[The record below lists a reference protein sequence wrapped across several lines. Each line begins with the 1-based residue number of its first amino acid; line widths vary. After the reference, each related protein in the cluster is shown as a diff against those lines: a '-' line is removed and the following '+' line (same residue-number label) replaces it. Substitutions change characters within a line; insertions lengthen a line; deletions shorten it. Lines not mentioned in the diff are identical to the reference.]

1 MKKLTSLLLVLF
13 AALLLVGCSCDPGGN
28 GGNGGNGDEP
38 EEQFVGGYG
47 SLVDKYKYEKNDAV
61 EEGFISLA
69 SKYSNPPAQG
79 KAGKD
84 GYGKTYTVAGMT
96 FDIKNYY
103 KGAYSTDTDQEHFD
117 YLVNSWTYN
126 SEKYTNMVEGLIE
139 NDKHGALVGVMAKG
153 YKIEDADGGAKEIY
167 TFQLHEG
174 VQWVKNDTGEA
185 YAEVTADDFVSGIK
199 YVLNPKVASATVQ
212 IVTGLIDGAAEYYEA
227 HTVKNSVDSYNA
239 DSAAWIASWKAAN
252 GSEEK
257 PATDEQAAAA
267 HDAEVARLAELEA
280 HLDFSTV
287 GVKANGKYKVS
298 YKLIE
303 KVPYF
308 LSNLTYSP
316 FLPVHQPF
324 LDEVGTDFGIS
335 ENKILVN
342 GAYRMT
348 RYDRE
353 SKIEY
358 TKNTKYFDVDHVYID
373 HIELQYY
380 SADIATNSKL
390 REWFES
396 GAVDSFTVNEND
408 LVGYEKYVLGPNGTG
423 SLEEPANPLCN
434 AVPSVGGA
442 TYIGYF
448 NFNRKNY
455 EYPADI
461 PAKTEAEQNA
471 TKLAVRNTNF
481 RLGVQYGQDA
491 LKYLTYYNPN
501 FPSQWLMRGYTV
513 RELATDENGKDY
525 ADHVDEVWREKQGI
539 SGEASLT
546 GFLNGKGSVDP
557 TYSPTKAAEY
567 FAAAKEEL
575 MAAGLTEADF
585 PIKLDVIGT
594 RNATVRPYQTAT
606 YNSITENSG
615 GVVQVQILV
624 PADANQD
631 VQWGSILSNYDYSL
645 WSGWGPDYADPKTFL
660 HTMVVGGDVVEMLG
674 FDAESLKEAA
684 IAQLQEEILG
694 PYTALYE
701 LGNAITDSSRMS
713 ERFRKFAEAE
723 YALIYEY
730 AIIVPWLSQNGYRAA
745 VARTIPY
752 QAGRASYG
760 LTSDKYKNVVVIKG
774 SGITQEQRAAIVAAY
789 KAEVD

>member
-13 AALLLVGCSCDPGGN
+13 AALLLVGCSCNDKEK
-28 GGNGGNGDEP
+28 EP
-38 EEQFVGGYG
+38 KEKFEGGYA
-47 SLVDKYKYEKNDAV
+47 SLVDPDGYKYEYNAEV
-61 EEGFISLA
+61 GEGYISLA
-69 SKYSNPPAQG
+69 SKFPNPPAQG

-84 GYGKTYTVAGMT
+84 GLGKTYTVAGQEVN
-96 FDIKNYY
+96 IKNYY
-103 KGAYSTDTDQEHFD
+103 KGAYSADTDQEHFD

-126 SEKYTNMVEGLIE
+126 SEKYTNMVDGLIE
-139 NDKHGALVGVMAKG
+139 NDKHGALVGALAKG
-153 YKIEDADGGAKEIY
+153 YKIEDADGGAKEVY

-174 VQWVKNDTGEA
+174 VQWVKNATGEI
-185 YAEVTADDFVSGIK
+185 YAEVTAEDFVSGLK

-239 DSAAWIASWKAAN
+239 NQDAWVASWIEAN
-252 GSEEK
+252 SSEEAA
-257 PATDEQAAAA
+257 ATAEEAHAAAA
-267 HDAEVARLAELEA
+267 AEAAKLATIEA
-280 HLDFSTV
+280 NLDFNKV
-287 GVKANGKYKVS
+287 GVKAVSKYEIA
-298 YKLIE
+298 YKLVE

-335 ENKILVN
+335 ENNILVN

-358 TKNTKYFDVDHVYID
+358 TKNTKYYDVDHVYID

-380 SADIATNSKL
+380 SADIATPSKL

-396 GAVDSFTVNEND
+396 GAVDSFTVNEQD
-408 LVGYEKYVLGPNGTG
+408 LVGYEKYVTGPNGTG

-434 AVPSVGGA
+434 AVPSVGSA
-442 TYIGYF
+442 TFIGYF

-461 PAKTEAEQNA
+461 APKTDAEKAA
-471 TKLAVRNTNF
+471 TQMAVRNTNF
-481 RLGVQYGQDA
+481 RLGIQYGQNS
-491 LKYLTYYNPN
+491 LEYLEYYNPN

-513 RELATDENGKDY
+513 RELGTDESGKDY
-525 ADHVDEVWREKQGI
+525 ADYVDEVWRQRQGI
-539 SGEASLT
+539 TSEVSLT

-557 TYSPTKAAEY
+557 TYDPDKAAEY
-567 FAAAKEEL
+567 FAAAKAEL
-575 MAAGLTEADF
+575 IAAGLTEADF

-631 VQWGSILSNYDYSL
+631 TQWGSILSNYDYSL

-660 HTMVVGGDVVEMLG
+660 HTMIVGGDMVEMLG
-674 FDAESLKEAA
+674 FDAESLKDPA
-684 IAQLQEEILG
+684 IAQLQEDILG

-701 LGNAITDSSRMS
+701 LGNAITDVSQMS
-713 ERFRKFAEAE
+713 QRFQKFAEAE

-730 AIIVPWLSQNGYRAA
+730 AIIVPWLSQNGYRPA

-760 LTSDKYKNVVVIKG
+760 LTSDKFKNVVVG
-774 SGITQEQRAAIVAAY
+774 ADTMTRELRATIVAAY
-789 KAEVD
+789 EAEVE